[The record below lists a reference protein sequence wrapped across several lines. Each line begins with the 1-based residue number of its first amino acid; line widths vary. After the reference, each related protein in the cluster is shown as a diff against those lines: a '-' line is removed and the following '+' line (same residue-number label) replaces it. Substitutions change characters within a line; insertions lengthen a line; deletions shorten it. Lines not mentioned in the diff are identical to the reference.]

1 MLLREL
7 GALMPLPLGLAV
19 GALADMGVQV
29 RTALI
34 FWRARQAGSQSVAG
48 SLPLSAGILH
58 NCEQVAR
65 LR

>member
-7 GALMPLPLGLAV
+7 GALMPLPLGLANM
-19 GALADMGVQV
+19 GAQV

-34 FWRARQAGSQSVAG
+34 FSRARQAGSQTVVG
-48 SLPLSAGILH
+48 SLLSSAGILH
-58 NCEQVAR
+58 DCEQVAC